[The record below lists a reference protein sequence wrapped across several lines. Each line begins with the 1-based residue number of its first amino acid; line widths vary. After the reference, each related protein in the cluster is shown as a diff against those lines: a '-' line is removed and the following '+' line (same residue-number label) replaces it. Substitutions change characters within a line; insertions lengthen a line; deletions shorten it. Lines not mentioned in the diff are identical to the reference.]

1 MRTEVNIFFTLLFI
15 CSFIV
20 SVAFTN
26 EKNESGYKI
35 NDEFAENTNSATI
48 SAASS
53 NNEPTETY
61 ETVATP
67 SSDTSSMHGKNGEFE
82 VYHQYV
88 NVKTINLKQTYPP
101 LPTRFF
107 NSNER
112 TLFYKMNEQLSYD
125 LINQIGY
132 FSTYLALER
141 HYLNQNL
148 LR

>member
-26 EKNESGYKI
+26 KQNESGYTV
-35 NDEFAENTNSATI
+35 NDEFTEYTNLATI

-61 ETVATP
+61 ETVAAP
-67 SSDTSSMHGKNGEFE
+67 SSHTSSMHGKNGEFE

-88 NVKTINLKQTYPP
+88 NVSTINLKQKYPP

-107 NSNER
+107 NSNEKI
-112 TLFYKMNEQLSYD
+112 LFYKMNEQMSYD
-125 LINQIGY
+125 LVNQIGY

-141 HYLNQNL
+141 HYLNEKP

>member
-26 EKNESGYKI
+26 EQNENGYKT
-35 NDEFAENTNSATI
+35 NNQFAEYTNSATI

-53 NNEPTETY
+53 HNELTEAH
-61 ETVATP
+61 ETVAAP
-67 SSDTSSMHGKNGEFE
+67 LSDTSSMHGKNGEFE

-88 NVKTINLKQTYPP
+88 NVKTINLKQKHPP

-112 TLFYKMNEQLSYD
+112 TLFYKMNEQMSYD

-141 HYLNQNL
+141 HYLNQNS